1 MCIGKFCNR
10 DVVCATRDS
19 TVAEA
24 AGLMRRHHVG
34 DVIVVDETGHGRK
47 PVGIVTDRDIV
58 VEVVC
63 ANLDPTLVKVGDLL
77 LQPLVT
83 VDEQTAYAD
92 AVHLMATEGVRR
104 MPVVNEAGLL
114 KGIITLDDLFHQLA
128 VPFTE
133 LSELAIRERRRE
145 TTTRV

>member
-1 MCIGKFCNR
+1 LTRINERPRLGAHHRNDGHDMCGQRGSGACGLQAATPRHLRMRLYKEASMYIGKFCNR

-58 VEVVC
+58 VD
-63 ANLDPTLVKVGDLL
+63 ARAPASGRR
-77 LQPLVT
+77 LQP
-83 VDEQTAYAD
+83 
-92 AVHLMATEGVRR
+92 R
-104 MPVVNEAGLL
+104 
-114 KGIITLDDLFHQLA
+114 
-128 VPFTE
+128 
-133 LSELAIRERRRE
+133 
-145 TTTRV
+145 